1 MRTPLYKSHF
11 KNRFSDGRIRN
22 EQIVA
27 APFLGEYKLKI
38 KAIIRRVS
46 GTVPVE
52 LTL

>member
-27 APFLGEYKLKI
+27 APFLGEYRLKI
-38 KAIIRRVS
+38 KAIIKGNS
-46 GTVPVE
+46 GTVPAE

>member
-38 KAIIRRVS
+38 KTILKVMS
-46 GTVPVE
+46 K
-52 LTL
+52 